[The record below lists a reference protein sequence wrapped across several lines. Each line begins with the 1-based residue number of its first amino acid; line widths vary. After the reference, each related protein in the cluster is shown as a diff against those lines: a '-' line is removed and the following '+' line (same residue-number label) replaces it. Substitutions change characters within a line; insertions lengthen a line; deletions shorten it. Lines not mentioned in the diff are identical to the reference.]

1 MERYDSKASNLI
13 KSNPSLDIIGLL
25 LQFLAT
31 VFVIVNLFGQLGG
44 CVMVM
49 GRLKVEIA
57 CGLLFFIVVLQ
68 VSIHADAVINTIR
81 CSRTV
86 YRHINVKYCFVYY
99 ADCSLLNS
107 MGYSIFT
114 SKFGADWCTVTGAG

>member
-1 MERYDSKASNLI
+1 MERYETRLRRNKQFDHLTV
-13 KSNPSLDIIGLL
+13 LFYFTF
-25 LQFLAT
+25 QFLAT

-68 VSIHADAVINTIR
+68 VSVLCAH
-81 CSRTV
+81 
-86 YRHINVKYCFVYY
+86 
-99 ADCSLLNS
+99 
-107 MGYSIFT
+107 
-114 SKFGADWCTVTGAG
+114 

>member
-1 MERYDSKASNLI
+1 MKTLRQ
-13 KSNPSLDIIGLL
+13 PSVSF
-25 LQFLAT
+25 QFLAT

-68 VSIHADAVINTIR
+68 VSIQLSDE
-81 CSRTV
+81 
-86 YRHINVKYCFVYY
+86 
-99 ADCSLLNS
+99 
-107 MGYSIFT
+107 M
-114 SKFGADWCTVTGAG
+114 